1 MKNKTVV
8 VIIFLISIFLF
19 QNLLAQNRN
28 KEGFN
33 HENYPM
39 YKRLNL
45 TEEQQDQISTMKIN
59 HQMEMV
65 DLKANLE
72 KNEIELTSLKNKGNY
87 TREQYLAAIRSI
99 NSARDEIAISRAEFQ
114 MDVYQIL
121 DDKQKEEWNKMSF
134 NFGERREK
142 RVIKKM
148 RELEIN

>member
-1 MKNKTVV
+1 MKNKAVV
-8 VIIFLISIFLF
+8 VITILISIFIF

-28 KEGFN
+28 KDNFN
-33 HENYPM
+33 SDKYPI

-142 RVIKKM
+142 RVMKKM

>member
-1 MKNKTVV
+1 MKNKAVV
-8 VIIFLISIFLF
+8 VITILISIFIF

-28 KEGFN
+28 KDNFN
-33 HENYPM
+33 SDKYPM

-45 TEEQQDQISTMKIN
+45 TEEQPNQISTMKIN

-72 KNEIELTSLKNKGNY
+72 RNEIELTSLKNKGNY

-121 DDKQKEEWNKMSF
+121 DDIQKKNGINCHLILEKEEKN
-134 NFGERREK
+134 E
-142 RVIKKM
+142 
-148 RELEIN
+148 

>member
-1 MKNKTVV
+1 MKNKAVV
-8 VIIFLISIFLF
+8 VITILISIFIF

-28 KEGFN
+28 KDNFN
-33 HENYPM
+33 SDKYPI

-114 MDVYQIL
+114 MDIYQIL
-121 DDKQKEEWNKMSF
+121 DDNQKEEWNKMSF

-142 RVIKKM
+142 QKM
-148 RELEIN
+148 RELETN

>member
-1 MKNKTVV
+1 
-8 VIIFLISIFLF
+8 
-19 QNLLAQNRN
+19 
-28 KEGFN
+28 
-33 HENYPM
+33 M
-39 YKRLNL
+39 YKSLNL

-59 HQMEMV
+59 HKMEMV
-65 DLKANLE
+65 DLKANLQ

-87 TREQYLAAIRSI
+87 TRDQYLSAIRSI

-121 DDKQKEEWNKMSF
+121 DDKQKQEWNKMSF

-142 RVIKKM
+142 RVMKKM